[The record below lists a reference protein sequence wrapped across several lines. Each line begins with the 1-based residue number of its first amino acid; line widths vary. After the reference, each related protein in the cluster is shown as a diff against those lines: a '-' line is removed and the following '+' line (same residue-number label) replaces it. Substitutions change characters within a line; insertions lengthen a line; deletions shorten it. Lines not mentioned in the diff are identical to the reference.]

1 MRLYEINAE
10 IDALLSAVDPETG
23 ELTVDMEALEA
34 LEMERDAKLE
44 NLALAVK
51 NYASDIAA
59 LKAEENALAER
70 RGALERQMK
79 RAKDYLERNLNGEK
93 FSTPRVAVTYRRTEA
108 VAIDD
113 EALFFGWCTH
123 HPAFIRF
130 EVPKPDK
137 TAIKTA
143 LKAGEEVPG
152 ATLEQRIS
160 MSVR

>member
-70 RGALERQMK
+70 RTSLEKQMK

-93 FSTPRVAVTYRRTEA
+93 FSTPRVAVTYRKTEA
-108 VAIDD
+108 VAIGD
-113 EALFFGWCTH
+113 ELAFFKWAAEHTD
-123 HPAFIRF
+123 FVRF
-130 EVPKPDK
+130 EAPKPDK

-152 ATLEQRIS
+152 AVLEQRTS

>member
-70 RGALERQMK
+70 RSSLEKQMK
-79 RAKDYLERNLNGEK
+79 RARDYLERNLAGEK
-93 FSTPRVAVTYRRTEA
+93 FSTPRVAVSYRKTEA
-108 VAIDD
+108 VSIYDPTEFFKWA
-113 EALFFGWCTH
+113 ALHTD
-123 HPAFIRF
+123 FIRF
-130 EVPKPDK
+130 EEPKPNK
-137 TAIKTA
+137 TAIKAA
-143 LKAGEEVPG
+143 LKDGEEIPG
-152 ATLEQRIS
+152 ATLEQGVS